1 MRPQCAF
8 ILRDAAKTPL
18 LRMRESSELGADDHC
33 RAHHITL
40 LRHSGMRPLGAGPE
54 SILTI
59 VVMDSG
65 LALRA
70 PRNDGLINR
79 RLPDRRTKAGF
90 EEIEIAALVGLFD
103 MFGEHPAI
111 AALQAALPLL
121 PLGA

>member
-70 PRNDGLINR
+70 PRNDDADSARFLFASP
-79 RLPDRRTKAGF
+79 RLRGEAG
-90 EEIEIAALVGLFD
+90 A
-103 MFGEHPAI
+103 
-111 AALQAALPLL
+111 QR
-121 PLGA
+121 PLGAGGRGLAARPRLLVGAVPPSP